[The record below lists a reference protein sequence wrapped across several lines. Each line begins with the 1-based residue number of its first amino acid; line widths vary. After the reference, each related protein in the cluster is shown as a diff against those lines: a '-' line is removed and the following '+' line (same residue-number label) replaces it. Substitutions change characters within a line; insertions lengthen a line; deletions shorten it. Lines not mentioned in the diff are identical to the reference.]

1 MSGKPETGPMLR
13 PVPTVGDRR
22 DGRDPPEHSGRDR
35 NTQENVSALKKL
47 INLRKQTPHFFFFL
61 HRMKTKK
68 FLYILKNSIQEKCL
82 FIFTCFKSKSLRG
95 IGGNS

>member
-1 MSGKPETGPMLR
+1 MVGMTPVTLATFPWGRKEMSGKPETGPMLR

-47 INLRKQTPHFFFFL
+47 INL
-61 HRMKTKK
+61 
-68 FLYILKNSIQEKCL
+68 
-82 FIFTCFKSKSLRG
+82 
-95 IGGNS
+95 